1 MMSVM
6 MSRAGR
12 LLLIGLVWLGLLWL
26 GVAFAPR
33 PGSADVYASR
43 WADPAPDLP
52 RRPRAEGEPR
62 RHQWS
67 INGQAVQAEQRRVAL
82 SVRRALDRVAAE
94 LAADPAADP
103 VFALQRAEGANW
115 GVLMQWRNPQR
126 RALLDWLPGLLN
138 VADPGGA
145 YAGAVVVL
153 ALADEGGT
161 QLWTLD
167 FADSFDP
174 RAWLT
179 PADRDAPGF
188 DLPDLPRFPGS
199 RRRFALADRSAA
211 GQAAMVAYATDAPRS
226 ARLAHYTAALIR
238 LGATP
243 LTPAGAEAAGG
254 PRGFR
259 HAGSEYSLWCQDDPT
274 APGRGLDLLQLRG
287 SKPYE

>member
-1 MMSVM
+1 MAIQ
-6 MSRAGR
+6 AGR

-26 GVAFAPR
+26 GMAFAPR
-33 PGSADVYASR
+33 PGSADVYVSR
-43 WADPAPDLP
+43 WADPTPALP
-52 RRPRAEGEPR
+52 RLPRAEGEPR
-62 RHQWS
+62 RHRWW
-67 INGQAVQAEQRRVAL
+67 INGQAVQAERRRVAL
-82 SVRRALDRVAAE
+82 SVRQALDGVAAE
-94 LAADPAADP
+94 MAADPPTDP

-126 RALLDWLPGLLN
+126 RDLLGWLPGLLK
-138 VADPGGA
+138 VAPGGDA

-153 ALADEGGT
+153 ALEDDGGT

-167 FADSFDP
+167 FDQTFDP
-174 RAWLT
+174 RAWIA

-199 RRRFALADRSAA
+199 LRRFALADRSAA
-211 GQAAMVAYATDAPRS
+211 GQAAMVAYASDAPRS
-226 ARLAHYTAALIR
+226 ARLAHYTAALTR

-254 PRGFR
+254 PRLFR
-259 HAGSEYSLWCQDDPT
+259 HAGGEYSLWCQDDPT

-287 SKPYE
+287 SEPYE

>member
-1 MMSVM
+1 MIKT
-6 MSRAGR
+6 GR

-33 PGSADVYASR
+33 HGNADVYATR
-43 WADPAPDLP
+43 WADPTPALP
-52 RRPRAEGEPR
+52 PRPRAEGEPR

-67 INGQAVQAEQRRVAL
+67 INGQAVQAEQRRVTW
-82 SVRRALDRVAAE
+82 SVRQALDRVAAE
-94 LAADPAADP
+94 LASDPPTDP

-126 RALLDWLPGLLN
+126 RDLLDWLAGLLN
-138 VADPGGA
+138 VAGPDGA

-167 FADSFDP
+167 FDATFDP
-174 RAWLT
+174 RAWIT
-179 PADRDAPGF
+179 PANRDAPGF

-199 RRRFALADRSAA
+199 LRRFALADRSVA
-211 GQAAMVAYATDAPRS
+211 GQAAMVAYASDAPRS
-226 ARLAHYTAALIR
+226 ARLAHYTAALTR

-243 LTPAGAEAAGG
+243 LTPAGTETAGG
-254 PRGFR
+254 PRLFR
-259 HAGSEYSLWCQDDPT
+259 HAGGEYSLWCQDDPT

-287 SKPYE
+287 SEPYE